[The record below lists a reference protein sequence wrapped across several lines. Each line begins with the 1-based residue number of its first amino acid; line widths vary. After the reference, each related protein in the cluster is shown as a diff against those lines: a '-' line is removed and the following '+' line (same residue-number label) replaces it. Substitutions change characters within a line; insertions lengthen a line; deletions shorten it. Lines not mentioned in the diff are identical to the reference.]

1 MGYNSLCIK
10 IIFNY
15 YLVIFMKIAIRY
27 YTKTGNTKKLAEA
40 ISQVVNVEA
49 KTVDE
54 PLTEDVD
61 ILFLGSAVYAAG
73 IDSRIKEFIKG
84 IDVNV
89 GEVVNF
95 SSAALIESTYSQVK
109 KEVEAK
115 GLKMSEKEFHC
126 RGAFKFVHRGRPNEK
141 DLKDAQEFAKSIIG

>member
-1 MGYNSLCIK
+1 
-10 IIFNY
+10 
-15 YLVIFMKIAIRY
+15 MKIAITY

-73 IDSRIKEFIKG
+73 IDGKIKEFIKN

-95 SSAALIESTYSQVK
+95 SSAALIESTYGQVK

-115 GLKMSEKEFHC
+115 GIKMSENEFHC

-141 DLKDAQEFAKSIIG
+141 DLKDVQEFAKGIIS

>member
-1 MGYNSLCIK
+1 
-10 IIFNY
+10 
-15 YLVIFMKIAIRY
+15 MKIAIRY

-40 ISQVVNVEA
+40 IASAVNVEA

-73 IDSRIKEFIKG
+73 IDQKIKDFIKS
-84 IDVNV
+84 INVNV

-95 SSAALIESTYSQVK
+95 SSAALIESTYKQVK

-115 GLKMSEKEFHC
+115 GLKMSEDEFHC
-126 RGAFKFVHRGRPNEK
+126 RGAFKFIHRGKTDDN
-141 DLKDAQEFAKSIIG
+141 DLKNVQEFAKRIVN

>member
-1 MGYNSLCIK
+1 
-10 IIFNY
+10 
-15 YLVIFMKIAIRY
+15 MKIAIRY

-73 IDSRIKEFIKG
+73 IDGKIKEFIRN

-95 SSAALIESTYSQVK
+95 SSAALIESTYGQVK

-115 GLKMSEKEFHC
+115 GIKMSENEFHC

-141 DLKDAQEFAKSIIG
+141 DLKDVQEFAKGIIG

>member
-1 MGYNSLCIK
+1 
-10 IIFNY
+10 
-15 YLVIFMKIAIRY
+15 MKIAIRY

-40 ISQVVNVEA
+40 IGSAINVEA

-54 PLTEDVD
+54 PLTEDID

-73 IDSRIKEFIKG
+73 IDQKIKDFIKN
-84 IDVNV
+84 INVNV

-95 SSAALIESTYSQVK
+95 SSAALIESTYKQVK

-115 GLKMSEKEFHC
+115 GLKMSENEFHC
-126 RGAFKFVHRGRPNEK
+126 RGAFKLVHRGRPNDE
-141 DLKDAQEFAKSIIG
+141 DLRNAQEFAKRIMD

>member
-1 MGYNSLCIK
+1 
-10 IIFNY
+10 
-15 YLVIFMKIAIRY
+15 MKIAIRY
-27 YTKTGNTKKLAEA
+27 CTKTGNTKKLAEA

-73 IDSRIKEFIKG
+73 IDGKIKEFIKN

-95 SSAALIESTYSQVK
+95 SSAALIESTYGQVK

-115 GLKMSEKEFHC
+115 GIKMSENEFHC

-141 DLKDAQEFAKSIIG
+141 DLKNVQEFAKGIIS

>member
-1 MGYNSLCIK
+1 
-10 IIFNY
+10 
-15 YLVIFMKIAIRY
+15 MKIAIRY

-40 ISQVVNVEA
+40 IGSAINVEA

-73 IDSRIKEFIKG
+73 IDSKIKDFIAN
-84 IDVNV
+84 INVNV

-109 KEVEAK
+109 KQVEAK
-115 GLKMSEKEFHC
+115 GLKMSEDEFHC
-126 RGAFKFVHRGRPNEK
+126 RGAFKFVHRGHPNDE
-141 DLKDAQEFAKSIIG
+141 DLKNAQEFAKRIVN

>member
-1 MGYNSLCIK
+1 
-10 IIFNY
+10 
-15 YLVIFMKIAIRY
+15 MKIAIRY

-73 IDSRIKEFIKG
+73 IDGKIKEFIKN

-95 SSAALIESTYSQVK
+95 SSAALIESTYGQVK

-115 GLKMSEKEFHC
+115 GIKMSENEFHC
-126 RGAFKFVHRGRPNEK
+126 RGAFKFVHRGHPNDE
-141 DLKDAQEFAKSIIG
+141 DLKNAQEFAKRIIN

>member
-1 MGYNSLCIK
+1 
-10 IIFNY
+10 
-15 YLVIFMKIAIRY
+15 MKIAIRY

-40 ISQVVNVEA
+40 IGNEINVEA

-73 IDSRIKEFIKG
+73 IDQKIKDFIKN
-84 IDVNV
+84 ISVNV

-95 SSAALIESTYSQVK
+95 SSAALIESTYKQVK

-115 GLKMSEKEFHC
+115 GLKMSEDEFHC
-126 RGAFKFVHRGRPNEK
+126 RGAFKFVHRGRPNDD
-141 DLKDAQEFAKSIIG
+141 DLKDVREFAKRKIG

>member
-1 MGYNSLCIK
+1 
-10 IIFNY
+10 
-15 YLVIFMKIAIRY
+15 MKIAIRY

-73 IDSRIKEFIKG
+73 IDGKIKEFIKN

-95 SSAALIESTYSQVK
+95 SSAALIESTYGQVK

-115 GLKMSEKEFHC
+115 GIKMSENEFHC

-141 DLKDAQEFAKSIIG
+141 DLKNVQEFAKGIIT

>member
-1 MGYNSLCIK
+1 
-10 IIFNY
+10 
-15 YLVIFMKIAIRY
+15 MKIAIRY

-40 ISQVVNVEA
+40 IGSAIDVEA

-54 PLTEDVD
+54 PLTEDID

-73 IDSRIKEFIKG
+73 IDQKIKDFIKN
-84 IDVNV
+84 INVNV

-95 SSAALIESTYSQVK
+95 SSAALIESTYKQVK

-115 GLKMSEKEFHC
+115 GLKMSENEFHC
-126 RGAFKFVHRGRPNEK
+126 RGAFKFVHRGRPNDD
-141 DLKDAQEFAKSIIG
+141 DLRDVQEFAKRIIN

>member
-1 MGYNSLCIK
+1 
-10 IIFNY
+10 
-15 YLVIFMKIAIRY
+15 MKIAIRY

-40 ISQVVNVEA
+40 IGNEINVEA

-73 IDSRIKEFIKG
+73 IDQKIKDFIKN
-84 IDVNV
+84 ISVNV

-95 SSAALIESTYSQVK
+95 SSAALIESTYKQVK

-115 GLKMSEKEFHC
+115 GLKMSEDEFHC
-126 RGAFKFVHRGRPNEK
+126 RGAFKFVHRGRPNDD
-141 DLKDAQEFAKSIIG
+141 DLRDVQEFAKRIIN

>member
-1 MGYNSLCIK
+1 
-10 IIFNY
+10 
-15 YLVIFMKIAIRY
+15 MKIAIRY

-40 ISQVVNVEA
+40 IGSAIGVEA

-54 PLTEDVD
+54 PLTEDID

-73 IDSRIKEFIKG
+73 IDQKIKDFIKN
-84 IDVNV
+84 INVNV

-95 SSAALIESTYSQVK
+95 SSAALIESTYKQVK

-115 GLKMSEKEFHC
+115 GLKMSENEFHC
-126 RGAFKFVHRGRPNEK
+126 RGAFKFVHRGRPNDD
-141 DLKDAQEFAKSIIG
+141 DLRDVQKFAKRIIN

>member
-1 MGYNSLCIK
+1 
-10 IIFNY
+10 
-15 YLVIFMKIAIRY
+15 MKIAIRY

-40 ISQVVNVEA
+40 ISSAINVEA

-54 PLTEDVD
+54 PLTEDID

-73 IDSRIKEFIKG
+73 IDQKIKDFIKS
-84 IDVNV
+84 INVNV

-95 SSAALIESTYSQVK
+95 SSAVLIESTYKQVK

-115 GLKMSEKEFHC
+115 GLKMSEDEFHC
-126 RGAFKFVHRGRPNEK
+126 RGAFKFVHRGKPDKN
-141 DLKDAQEFAKSIIG
+141 DLKNVQEFAKRIVN

>member
-1 MGYNSLCIK
+1 
-10 IIFNY
+10 
-15 YLVIFMKIAIRY
+15 MKVAIRY
-27 YTKTGNTKKLAEA
+27 YSKTGNTKKLAEA
-40 ISQVVNVEA
+40 IGYAINVES

-73 IDSRIKEFIKG
+73 IDSKIKDFIAN
-84 IDVNV
+84 INVNV

-109 KEVEAK
+109 KQVEAK
-115 GLKMSEKEFHC
+115 GLKMSEDEFHC
-126 RGAFKFVHRGRPNEK
+126 RGAFKFVHRGHPNDE
-141 DLKDAQEFAKSIIG
+141 DLKNAQEFAKRIVN

>member
-1 MGYNSLCIK
+1 
-10 IIFNY
+10 
-15 YLVIFMKIAIRY
+15 MKIAIRY

-61 ILFLGSAVYAAG
+61 VLFLGSAVYAAG
-73 IDSRIKEFIKG
+73 IDGKVKEFIKN

-115 GLKMSEKEFHC
+115 GIKMSENEFHC
-126 RGAFKFVHRGRPNEK
+126 RGAFKFVHRGRPNEN
-141 DLKDAQEFAKSIIG
+141 DLKNVQEFAKGIIA